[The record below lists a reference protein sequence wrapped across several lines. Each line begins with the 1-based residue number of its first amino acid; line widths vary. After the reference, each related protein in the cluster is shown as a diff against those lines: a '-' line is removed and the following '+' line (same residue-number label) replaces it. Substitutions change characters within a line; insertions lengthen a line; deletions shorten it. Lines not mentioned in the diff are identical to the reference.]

1 MACTQPRVDPRTH
14 DSAATSQAIPQLDWK
29 ELEFTILEDYDKGDP
44 LEEVERDFVLFREL
58 GITTW
63 RGSFGW
69 DDYQPAPDSLDLDW
83 LHRFIELA
91 HENGIRLRPYLA
103 YTPEW
108 AAMRRGNEVWND
120 PPGDLDQWARFAGRL
135 AAELSRHPNVLSYE
149 IYNEE
154 NVSLWWDGNAEEFAR
169 VVLRG
174 AAAIDSAD
182 RDVQVLAG
190 GMVWPDAGWMEAVCE
205 FQENDARLDAVAF
218 HAYPETWTPDSV
230 TVETYLRGYADEFLP
245 AVDEACGEK
254 PIWIN
259 ELGYATAGARTERQQ
274 ASWWVRAIATFAA
287 APRVEQLGVYEIKD
301 LPRAEAVIGD
311 AENYNLGLTK
321 TDRTPKLAFHTVR
334 TIVRLLAGRI
344 AVDTAGVQSPASR
357 NRLRCAC
364 STVRMDDVYW
374 LRGYPP
380 ANGLRGSG
388 SHSARLASVQWS
400 TAWMA
405 PLHRFRSST
414 EGSWI

>member
-1 MACTQPRVDPRTH
+1 
-14 DSAATSQAIPQLDWK
+14 
-29 ELEFTILEDYDKGDP
+29 
-44 LEEVERDFVLFREL
+44 
-58 GITTW
+58 
-63 RGSFGW
+63 
-69 DDYQPAPDSLDLDW
+69 
-83 LHRFIELA
+83 
-91 HENGIRLRPYLA
+91 
-103 YTPEW
+103 
-108 AAMRRGNEVWND
+108 MRRGNEVWND

-245 AVDEACGEK
+245 AVDKACGEK

-259 ELGYATAGARTERQQ
+259 ELGYATAGAKTERQQ

-334 TIVRLLAGRI
+334 MIVRLLGGRI
-344 AVDTAGVQSPASR
+344 AVDTAGV
-357 NRLRCAC
+357 
-364 STVRMDDVYW
+364 VI
-374 LRGYPP
+374 
-380 ANGLRGSG
+380 SG
-388 SHSARLASVQWS
+388 ESESAEARLFHRPDGRRVLV
-400 TAWMA
+400 AWIPAGERAARIRLTLSA
-405 PLHRFRSST
+405 PGERAMEHGMDGSST
-414 EGSWI
+414 PVSKFDGRLLDLSLRPDEPRILEILPR